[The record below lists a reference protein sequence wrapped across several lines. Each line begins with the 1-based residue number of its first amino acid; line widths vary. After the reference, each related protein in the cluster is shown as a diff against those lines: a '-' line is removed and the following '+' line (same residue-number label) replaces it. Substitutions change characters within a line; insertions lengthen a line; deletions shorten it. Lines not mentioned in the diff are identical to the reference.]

1 MQRPEPA
8 ANLQI
13 LRSAYGPG
21 NVLQVAPSQLMGIM
35 DSVDGGT
42 DGARDPHVADLRTV
56 TGPCRPSGLRQFR
69 SSAAASDAE
78 NLADV
83 PEWQAQMQAN
93 ERSKIFVA
101 LCRGFVNAWLL
112 ASRPV
117 ATLPGPP
124 TTVDAAYR

>member
-13 LRSAYGPG
+13 LRSAYGSG
-21 NVLQVAPSQLMGIM
+21 NVLQVVPSQLMGSM

-42 DGARDPHVADLRTV
+42 AGARDPHEA
-56 TGPCRPSGLRQFR
+56 TGPCRLSELRQFR
-69 SSAAASDAE
+69 SSAAASEAE
-78 NLADV
+78 SLADV
-83 PEWQAQMQAN
+83 PEWQAQTQAN

-117 ATLPGPP
+117 AALPGPP

>member
-13 LRSAYGPG
+13 LRSAYGSG
-21 NVLQVAPSQLMGIM
+21 NVLQVAPSQLMDSM

-42 DGARDPHVADLRTV
+42 AGARDPHGA
-56 TGPCRPSGLRQFR
+56 TGPFRLSGLRQFR
-69 SSAAASDAE
+69 SSAAASEAE
-78 NLADV
+78 CLADA
-83 PEWQAQMQAN
+83 PEWEAQTQAN
-93 ERSKIFVA
+93 GRSKIFVA

-117 ATLPGPP
+117 TALPGPP

>member
-1 MQRPEPA
+1 MD
-8 ANLQI
+8 
-13 LRSAYGPG
+13 S
-21 NVLQVAPSQLMGIM
+21 M

-42 DGARDPHVADLRTV
+42 AGARDPHGA
-56 TGPCRPSGLRQFR
+56 TGPFRLSGLRHFTCR
-69 SSAAASDAE
+69 SSATASEAE
-78 NLADV
+78 CLADV
-83 PEWQAQMQAN
+83 PEWQAQTQAN
-93 ERSKIFVA
+93 ERSKICVA

>member
-21 NVLQVAPSQLMGIM
+21 NVLQVAPSQLMDSM

-42 DGARDPHVADLRTV
+42 AGATDPHGA
-56 TGPCRPSGLRQFR
+56 TGPFRLCFFR
-69 SSAAASDAE
+69 SSATASEAE
-78 NLADV
+78 CLAEV
-83 PEWQAQMQAN
+83 PEWQAQTQAN

-101 LCRGFVNAWLL
+101 LCRGFVNAWLR

-117 ATLPGPP
+117 AALPGPP

>member
-21 NVLQVAPSQLMGIM
+21 NVLQVAPSQLMG
-35 DSVDGGT
+35 SVDGGT
-42 DGARDPHVADLRTV
+42 DGARDP
-56 TGPCRPSGLRQFR
+56 GRPSELRQFR
-69 SSAAASDAE
+69 SSAAASEAE
-78 NLADV
+78 CLADA
-83 PEWQAQMQAN
+83 PEWQAQTQAN
-93 ERSKIFVA
+93 GRSKIFVA

>member
-13 LRSAYGPG
+13 LRSAYGSG
-21 NVLQVAPSQLMGIM
+21 NVLQVAPSQLMVCM
-35 DSVDGGT
+35 DGGIA
-42 DGARDPHVADLRTV
+42 GARDPHGA
-56 TGPCRPSGLRQFR
+56 TGPFRLSGLQHFR
-69 SSAAASDAE
+69 SSATASEAE
-78 NLADV
+78 CLADV
-83 PEWQAQMQAN
+83 PEWQAQTQAN

>member
-21 NVLQVAPSQLMGIM
+21 NVLQVAPSQLMGI
-35 DSVDGGT
+35 VDGGT
-42 DGARDPHVADLRTV
+42 DGARDPHVADLRTA

-78 NLADV
+78 NLADA

>member
-13 LRSAYGPG
+13 LRSAYGSG
-21 NVLQVAPSQLMGIM
+21 NVLQVAPSQLMGSK
-35 DSVDGGT
+35 DSVGGGT
-42 DGARDPHVADLRTV
+42 DGARDP
-56 TGPCRPSGLRQFR
+56 GRPSELRQFR
-69 SSAAASDAE
+69 SSAAASEAE
-78 NLADV
+78 SVAHA
-83 PEWQAQMQAN
+83 PEWQAQTQAN

-101 LCRGFVNAWLL
+101 LCCGFVNAWLL

-117 ATLPGPP
+117 AALPGPP

>member
-13 LRSAYGPG
+13 LRSAYGSG
-21 NVLQVAPSQLMGIM
+21 NVLQVAPSQLMNSM

-42 DGARDPHVADLRTV
+42 AGARDPHEA
-56 TGPCRPSGLRQFR
+56 TGPCRLSELRQFR
-69 SSAAASDAE
+69 SSAAASEAECLVDA
-78 NLADV
+78 
-83 PEWQAQMQAN
+83 PEWQAQTQAN

-117 ATLPGPP
+117 AALPGPP

>member
-21 NVLQVAPSQLMGIM
+21 NVLQVAPSQLMG
-35 DSVDGGT
+35 SVDGGT
-42 DGARDPHVADLRTV
+42 DGARDPHVADLRTA

-78 NLADV
+78 NLADA

>member
-13 LRSAYGPG
+13 LRSAYGSG
-21 NVLQVAPSQLMGIM
+21 NVLQVAPSQLMDSM
-35 DSVDGGT
+35 DTVDGRT
-42 DGARDPHVADLRTV
+42 AGARDPHEA
-56 TGPCRPSGLRQFR
+56 TGPFRPSELR
-69 SSAAASDAE
+69 SAAAGEAE
-78 NLADV
+78 CLADA
-83 PEWQAQMQAN
+83 PEWQAQTQAN

>member
-13 LRSAYGPG
+13 LRSAYGSG
-21 NVLQVAPSQLMGIM
+21 NVLQVAPSQLMVSM
-35 DSVDGGT
+35 DSVNGGIA
-42 DGARDPHVADLRTV
+42 GARDPHGA
-56 TGPCRPSGLRQFR
+56 TGPFRPFERRQFR
-69 SSAAASDAE
+69 SSAAASE
-78 NLADV
+78 SESLADA
-83 PEWQAQMQAN
+83 PEWQAQTQAN

-117 ATLPGPP
+117 TALPGPP
-124 TTVDAAYR
+124 TTVDAAYQ

>member
-13 LRSAYGPG
+13 LRSAYGSG
-21 NVLQVAPSQLMGIM
+21 NVLQVAPSQLMVSM
-35 DSVDGGT
+35 DSVNGGIA
-42 DGARDPHVADLRTV
+42 GARDPHGA
-56 TGPCRPSGLRQFR
+56 TGPFRPSDLRQFR
-69 SSAAASDAE
+69 SSAAASE
-78 NLADV
+78 SESLADA
-83 PEWQAQMQAN
+83 PEWQAQTQAN

-117 ATLPGPP
+117 AALPGPP

>member
-13 LRSAYGPG
+13 LRSAYGSG
-21 NVLQVAPSQLMGIM
+21 NVLQVAPSQLM
-35 DSVDGGT
+35 DSVDG
-42 DGARDPHVADLRTV
+42 A
-56 TGPCRPSGLRQFR
+56 TGPFRLSKLRQFKSSAAHRLRQFR

-78 NLADV
+78 NLADA

>member
-13 LRSAYGPG
+13 LRSAYGSG
-21 NVLQVAPSQLMGIM
+21 NVLQVAPSQLMDSM
-35 DSVDGGT
+35 DSVNRGT
-42 DGARDPHVADLRTV
+42 AGARDRHGAA
-56 TGPCRPSGLRQFR
+56 GPFRLPELRQFR
-69 SSAAASDAE
+69 SSAAASRAE
-78 NLADV
+78 CLADV
-83 PEWQAQMQAN
+83 PEWQAQTQAN

>member
-1 MQRPEPA
+1 
-8 ANLQI
+8 
-13 LRSAYGPG
+13 
-21 NVLQVAPSQLMGIM
+21 M
-35 DSVDGGT
+35 DSVDEGT
-42 DGARDPHVADLRTV
+42 AGARDPHGA
-56 TGPCRPSGLRQFR
+56 TGPFRLSEWRQFR
-69 SSAAASDAE
+69 SSAAASEAKS
-78 NLADV
+78 LADA
-83 PEWQAQMQAN
+83 PEWQAQTQAN

>member
-13 LRSAYGPG
+13 LKSAYGPG
-21 NVLQVAPSQLMGIM
+21 NVLQVAPSQLMGSV

-42 DGARDPHVADLRTV
+42 DGARDPHVADLRTA
-56 TGPCRPSGLRQFR
+56 TGPCRPSELRQFR
-69 SSAAASDAE
+69 SSAAASEADC
-78 NLADV
+78 LADA
-83 PEWQAQMQAN
+83 PEWKAQTQTN

-101 LCRGFVNAWLL
+101 LCCGFVNAWLL

-117 ATLPGPP
+117 TTLPNAPA
-124 TTVDAAYR
+124 TVDAAYR

>member
-1 MQRPEPA
+1 MD
-8 ANLQI
+8 
-13 LRSAYGPG
+13 S
-21 NVLQVAPSQLMGIM
+21 M

-42 DGARDPHVADLRTV
+42 AGARDPHGA
-56 TGPCRPSGLRQFR
+56 TGPCRL
-69 SSAAASDAE
+69 SSEAASEAE
-78 NLADV
+78 SLPDV

>member
-13 LRSAYGPG
+13 LRSAYGSE
-21 NVLQVAPSQLMGIM
+21 NVLQVAPSQLMESM
-35 DSVDGGT
+35 DSVVGGT
-42 DGARDPHVADLRTV
+42 AGATDPHGA
-56 TGPCRPSGLRQFR
+56 TGPFRLSGLRHFR
-69 SSAAASDAE
+69 SSATASEAE
-78 NLADV
+78 CLADV
-83 PEWQAQMQAN
+83 PEWQAQTQAN

-117 ATLPGPP
+117 TALPGPP
-124 TTVDAAYR
+124 TTVDAAYQ

>member
-13 LRSAYGPG
+13 LRSAYGSE
-21 NVLQVAPSQLMGIM
+21 NVLQVAPSELMKSM
-35 DSVDGGT
+35 ESVVGGT
-42 DGARDPHVADLRTV
+42 AGARDPHGA
-56 TGPCRPSGLRQFR
+56 TGHFRPSDLRQFR

-78 NLADV
+78 NLADA

>member
-13 LRSAYGPG
+13 LRSAYGSG
-21 NVLQVAPSQLMGIM
+21 NVLQVAPSQLMDSMDSM

-42 DGARDPHVADLRTV
+42 ARARA
-56 TGPCRPSGLRQFR
+56 TGPCRLSELRQFR
-69 SSAAASDAE
+69 SSTAASEAE
-78 NLADV
+78 SLADV
-83 PEWQAQMQAN
+83 PEWQAQTQAN
-93 ERSKIFVA
+93 ERSKICVA

>member
-1 MQRPEPA
+1 M
-8 ANLQI
+8 
-13 LRSAYGPG
+13 
-21 NVLQVAPSQLMGIM
+21 QVAPSQLMDSM

-42 DGARDPHVADLRTV
+42 TGYRDPHGA
-56 TGPCRPSGLRQFR
+56 TGPFTLSGLRHFR
-69 SSAAASDAE
+69 SSATASEAE
-78 NLADV
+78 CLADV
-83 PEWQAQMQAN
+83 TEWQAQTQAN

-117 ATLPGPP
+117 AALPGPP

>member
-13 LRSAYGPG
+13 LRSAYGSG
-21 NVLQVAPSQLMGIM
+21 NVLQVAPSQLMVSM
-35 DSVDGGT
+35 DSVDGGIA
-42 DGARDPHVADLRTV
+42 GARDPHGA
-56 TGPCRPSGLRQFR
+56 TGPFRLSGLQHFR
-69 SSAAASDAE
+69 SSATASEAE
-78 NLADV
+78 CLADV
-83 PEWQAQMQAN
+83 PEWQAQTQAN

-117 ATLPGPP
+117 AALPGPP

>member
-13 LRSAYGPG
+13 LRSAYGSG
-21 NVLQVAPSQLMGIM
+21 NVLQVAPSQLMDSM

-42 DGARDPHVADLRTV
+42 AGATDPH
-56 TGPCRPSGLRQFR
+56 GPFRLSGLRRFR
-69 SSAAASDAE
+69 SSATASEAE
-78 NLADV
+78 CLADV
-83 PEWQAQMQAN
+83 PEWQAQTQAN

-117 ATLPGPP
+117 TALPGPP
-124 TTVDAAYR
+124 TTVDAAYQ

>member
-13 LRSAYGPG
+13 LRSAYGSE
-21 NVLQVAPSQLMGIM
+21 NVLQVAPSQLMESMG
-35 DSVDGGT
+35 SVLGGT
-42 DGARDPHVADLRTV
+42 AGARDPHGA
-56 TGPCRPSGLRQFR
+56 TGPFRPSELRQFR
-69 SSAAASDAE
+69 SSAAAGEAE
-78 NLADV
+78 CLADA
-83 PEWQAQMQAN
+83 PEWQAQTQAN

-117 ATLPGPP
+117 AALPGPP

>member
-13 LRSAYGPG
+13 LRSAYGAG
-21 NVLQVAPSQLMGIM
+21 NVLQVAPSQLMDNM
-35 DSVDGGT
+35 DSVNEGT
-42 DGARDPHVADLRTV
+42 SGARDPHGATCQ
-56 TGPCRPSGLRQFR
+56 GPFRRFERRQFR
-69 SSAAASDAE
+69 SSAAASEAE
-78 NLADV
+78 CLADA

>member
-1 MQRPEPA
+1 MD
-8 ANLQI
+8 
-13 LRSAYGPG
+13 S
-21 NVLQVAPSQLMGIM
+21 M

-42 DGARDPHVADLRTV
+42 TGYRDPHGA
-56 TGPCRPSGLRQFR
+56 TGPFR
-69 SSAAASDAE
+69 LSSATASEAE
-78 NLADV
+78 CLADV
-83 PEWQAQMQAN
+83 PEWQAQTQAN